1 MERLTEP
8 RNFQEWGARAV
19 RWHVL
24 LVGAL
29 LVAVAGAEL
38 QLHWIEHALGS
49 VLVAT
54 NAERPESGAIW
65 EKGRKAQSA
74 RSTVDRML
82 ADRDAFQRTARNAGD
97 LNEVVAS
104 LSPGQGA
111 MLSAEHFRELYQ
123 KIPPGSAA
131 ELISVFDLL
140 RLASEGR
147 WSRTYLE
154 KSSDGLVVY
163 LLEPNN
169 HVVRQLKVSD
179 ATLALLARRTAAVN
193 QGLEELAGFQNRI
206 YPAERFFAALSALQ
220 EDERRA
226 LVSQPERLLEVS
238 GQITRVGI
246 SDEALSGY
254 VDLGFEA
261 RAGSQSRVLLLQG
274 ADWAVW
280 RLREVLEGKTP
291 SRTAARAPD
300 SAPSESTAP
309 ARTPGRWSLPD
320 LFRSPAASTPAPG
333 GSAPAERSTPAG
345 KGVTTQQRISPQ

>member
-8 RNFQEWGARAV
+8 RDLREWGARAV
-19 RWHVL
+19 HWHVL
-24 LVGAL
+24 LAGAVL
-29 LVAVAGAEL
+29 LAVVGAEL
-38 QLHWIEHALGS
+38 QLHWVERVIGAA
-49 VLVAT
+49 LVAS
-54 NAERPESGAIW
+54 NADRPESGSIW
-65 EKGRKAQSA
+65 EKGRKAQLA
-74 RSTVDRML
+74 RSAVERMV

-140 RLASEGR
+140 RLANEGR
-147 WSRTYLE
+147 WNRTYLE

-169 HVVRQLKVSD
+169 QVVRQFKVS
-179 ATLALLARRTAAVN
+179 AGTLGLLARRTAAVN
-193 QGLEELAGFQNRI
+193 QGLEELAGFQQRI
-206 YPAERFFAALSALQ
+206 YAADRFFAALAALQ

-226 LVSQPERLLEVS
+226 LVPQPERLLEVS

-254 VDLGFEA
+254 VDLGFEV
-261 RAGSQSRVLLLQG
+261 RTGSQRRVLLVQG

-280 RLREVLEGKTP
+280 RLREALEEKP
-291 SRTAARAPD
+291 SGRSAARPQARAPSD
-300 SAPSESTAP
+300 QRPPAPSPE
-309 ARTPGRWSLPD
+309 RWSLPD
-320 LFRSPAASTPAPG
+320 LLPPPAAPPPGPGAAP
-333 GSAPAERSTPAG
+333 PAERSAPGGRPTPL
-345 KGVTTQQRISPQ
+345 QRISPQ